1 MSGKHRFVGALMFPI
16 LCLAVFVLWNVWI
29 ETQGQKLTLPIRG
42 FDPRDL
48 LAGHYLAYRIEYGF
62 ESLCTDPKN
71 QHEKKTYVCFA
82 PKKILGARPQSS
94 VCRKYLKGVCKN
106 GRFQT
111 GLDRFYIPQKYA
123 RKVEQAVINKR
134 GEVILSLDG
143 IGGAAITDLLID
155 GLSWKKWVS
164 VKD

>member
-1 MSGKHRFVGALMFPI
+1 MSGKYRFAAALIFPM
-16 LCLAVFVLWNVWI
+16 LCLAGFVLWNVWVA
-29 ETQGQKLTLPIRG
+29 TQGQKLTLPIRG

-62 ESLCTDPKN
+62 ESLCTGSKN
-71 QHEKKTYVCFA
+71 QHEKKTYICFA

-94 VCRKYLKGVCKN
+94 ECQKYLKGVCKN

-111 GLDRFYIPQKYA
+111 GLDRFYIPQKHA
-123 RKVEQAVINKR
+123 RKLEQAVVNKK

-143 IGGAAITDLLID
+143 MGGAAITDLLID

>member
-1 MSGKHRFVGALMFPI
+1 MSSKYRFVAALIFPI
-16 LCLAVFVLWNVWI
+16 LCLAGFVLWNAWVA
-29 ETQGQKLTLPIRG
+29 TQGQKLTLPIRG

-62 ESLCTDPKN
+62 DSLCTGSKN
-71 QHEKKTYVCFA
+71 QHEKTTYICFA

-94 VCRKYLKGVCKN
+94 ECRKYLKGVCKN

-111 GLDRFYIPQKYA
+111 GLDRFYIPEKHA
-123 RKVEQAVINKR
+123 RKLEQAVVNKK
-134 GEVILSLDG
+134 GAVVLSLNG

-155 GLSWKKWVS
+155 GLSWQKWVS

>member
-1 MSGKHRFVGALMFPI
+1 M
-16 LCLAVFVLWNVWI
+16 
-29 ETQGQKLTLPIRG
+29 
-42 FDPRDL
+42 
-48 LAGHYLAYRIEYGF
+48 
-62 ESLCTDPKN
+62 
-71 QHEKKTYVCFA
+71 
-82 PKKILGARPQSS
+82 
-94 VCRKYLKGVCKN
+94 KGVCKN

>member
-1 MSGKHRFVGALMFPI
+1 MSGKYRFVAALIFPI
-16 LCLAVFVLWNVWI
+16 LCLAGFVLWNVWVAA
-29 ETQGQKLTLPIRG
+29 QGQKLTLPIRG

-62 ESLCTDPKN
+62 ESLCTGSKN
-71 QHEKKTYVCFA
+71 QHEKKTYICFA
-82 PKKILGARPQSS
+82 PKKILGARPQAAE
-94 VCRKYLKGVCKN
+94 CRKYLKGVCKN
-106 GRFQT
+106 GRFET
-111 GLDRFYIPQKYA
+111 GLDRFYIPQKHA
-123 RKVEQAVINKR
+123 RKLEQAVINKR

-155 GLSWKKWVS
+155 GLSWEKWVS